1 MDYVDSVILMMI
13 IINIQVYKK
22 RLSDAII
29 VMIMLLIFM
38 DITMILMTIMTKAI
52 FMMMMMMMMFKIDLH
67 DFVFS
72 TMRLSK
78 LRRGNLEQK
87 ILKSLT
93 FLTLKV

>member
-38 DITMILMTIMTKAI
+38 DITMILMIIMTKAI
-52 FMMMMMMMMFKIDLH
+52 FMMMMTMIKIDLH

-93 FLTLKV
+93 FFTLKV